1 MPSLDFTVRYY
12 HLTRRG
18 RITESEFHH
27 RELSWQVPVS
37 QVALVLVD
45 VWSDLY
51 VTTHRDRSRQITL
64 DRILP
69 VLDGFREMDGTV
81 IHAPSPACAKR
92 YPQWSQFAGDTEVFG
107 SGPGGPGD
115 SWPPKAFRN
124 KSDDYDA
131 YARPQDPKDQVFDD
145 IIENRSIVP
154 EAEPKDG
161 DFVIATGDQLHR
173 LLKHRGILFLL
184 YAGFA
189 ANMCVPF
196 RDYGMRA
203 MKNRGYE
210 VVLLRDCTSAIEVAD
225 TYEDMLLSRAAVVDV
240 EQTIGYTAASE
251 DIVKACQAART

>member
-27 RELSWQVPVS
+27 RELQWQVPVS

-51 VTTHRDRSRQITL
+51 VTSHRDRSRQITL

-69 VLDGFREMDGTV
+69 VLEGFRQMDGTV

-92 YPQWSQFAGDTEVFG
+92 YPQWTQFASDTEVFG
-107 SGPGGPGD
+107 NAPGGPGD
-115 SWPPKAFRN
+115 TWPPKAFRG
-124 KSDDYDA
+124 KTDEYAA

-145 IIENRSIVP
+145 IIQNRSIVP
-154 EAEPKDG
+154 EAEPREG

-189 ANMCVPF
+189 ANMCVLY
-196 RDYGMRA
+196 RNYGMRA

-210 VVLLRDCTSAIEVAD
+210 VILLRDCTSAIEVAD
-225 TYEDMLLSRAAVVDV
+225 TYDDMLLSQAAVVDV
-240 EQTIGYTAASE
+240 EQTVGYTAASE
-251 DIVKACQAART
+251 DVVKACQAAKG